1 VLLEEEEGEDEEG
14 GSTRLVG
21 GGSGRCQLRLQLGRR
36 LLEECK
42 WRFLIAE
49 QRDIGDMPYQSRL
62 PLVLY

>member
-1 VLLEEEEGEDEEG
+1 MVGQCCLRMRKG

-21 GGSGRCQLRLQLGRR
+21 GGLGRCQLRLQLGRR

-42 WRFLIAE
+42 WLFLIAE
-49 QRDIGDMPYQSRL
+49 LRDIGDMLYRSRL